1 MIISVNSALNRIALA
16 GVGVWTL
23 IEKHPSLVLLTSG
36 LYDLTAYILI
46 LAGKG
51 YNTSDGGAAAEWSK
65 AMLVRE
71 KTKTKRSQVCP
82 PDWAILKK
90 EEIHGYLR
98 VTLPLD

>member
-1 MIISVNSALNRIALA
+1 MA

-51 YNTSDGGAAAEWSK
+51 YITSDGGAVAEWSR
-65 AMLVRE
+65 ALHVRE
-71 KTKTKRSQVCP
+71 KTKTKRSQVRP
-82 PDWAILKK
+82 PAWTILKK
-90 EEIHGYLR
+90 KETKNLFIETFESLRLQIEESL
-98 VTLPLD
+98 LN